1 MVKSRL
7 GAYDGR
13 GNFAVHKEE
22 DVGAAWRA
30 LNRVGGGGLFV
41 EAWVPFV
48 RELSVIVVKGTDG
61 SLAAYPPVHTIQKD
75 SICHLVFAP
84 CGPTPGVVVA
94 AGAAATTSHGS
105 SSSSST
111 GAAPSTL
118 SITVP
123 PQSPSQVAL
132 GAVGGL
138 EGAGVYGVELF
149 ELAGGGCLLNE
160 IAPRVHN
167 SGHYSTEGAKC
178 SQFEQ
183 HIRAVCGLPLGPTA
197 LRVPAAAMVNILA
210 SGGEGEGVL
219 PPLALAALSHP
230 GGASLHWYS
239 KGGVSKAGRKVG
251 HITITGGSVG
261 EVRRS
266 VDALLLAAGGG
277 TGSSSSS
284 TPPLP
289 PVVGIVMG
297 SDSDLGCMGGA
308 AEVLR
313 AFGVPF
319 ELTLVS
325 AHRTPGRLEEYGR
338 GARAK
343 GLKVII
349 AGAGGAAHLPGM
361 LASITPLPVIGVPVP
376 LKHLDGVDSLYSIL
390 QMPKGVPV
398 ATMAIGNAANAG
410 LMAVRILGGGGGEEG
425 LLDKMEEYQRKM
437 EGEVLE
443 KAEKLERV
451 GWEAYLKEKK

>member
-22 DVGAAWRA
+22 DVGAAWQA

-48 RELSVIVVKGTDG
+48 RELSVIVVKGVDG
-61 SLAAYPPVHTIQKD
+61 SLAAYPPVHTIQRD

-84 CGPTPGVVVA
+84 CGPTPSQGPS
-94 AGAAATTSHGS
+94 SHS
-105 SSSSST
+105 SSSGT
-111 GAAPSTL
+111 GSGGL
-118 SITVP
+118 SVTVP
-123 PQSPSQVAL
+123 PLPPTQVAL
-132 GAVGGL
+132 GAVGAL

-149 ELAGGGCLLNE
+149 ELVGGGCLLNE

-251 HITITGGSVG
+251 HVTVTGGSVG

-266 VDALLLAAGGG
+266 VDALLAA
-277 TGSSSSS
+277 GSSSGSS
-284 TPPLP
+284 GSPSAATPPIP

-297 SDSDLGCMGGA
+297 SDSDLGCMAGA
-308 AEVLR
+308 AEVLQ

-319 ELTLVS
+319 EITLVS

-338 GARAK
+338 GARAR

-410 LMAVRILGGGGGEEG
+410 LMAVRILEGGGEEG
-425 LLDKMEEYQRKM
+425 LLDKMEEYQKKM
-437 EGEVLE
+437 EGEVLD
-443 KAEKLERV
+443 KAAKLERV
-451 GWEAYLKEKK
+451 GWEQYLREKK